1 MYIDDDEWFGDS
13 SVIIDFFNTGE
24 YQKYNTAYYIP
35 RNYTTVDGKDFE
47 NFWALRM
54 SRLTRDIHFAGKG
67 RKTRG
72 PVTANGE
79 QV

>member
-1 MYIDDDEWFGDS
+1 MTMSGLEIVVQS
-13 SVIIDFFNTGE
+13 LIFFNTGE

-54 SRLTRDIHFAGKG
+54 SRLTRDLHYDGVKHNYAIFQDVLAKI
-67 RKTRG
+67 K
-72 PVTANGE
+72 
-79 QV
+79 